1 MILHAGIS
9 IVRIEMFDG
18 VVRVFGD
25 VRHFLDLIISL
36 GVLDDLGYSYSLKG
50 GVMKITKG
58 AVTSQ
63 GKR

>member
-1 MILHAGIS
+1 
-9 IVRIEMFDG
+9 MFDG